1 MGPGTAPALAARK
14 HAPFGSR
21 VPYAEPGW
29 YQGQATAFYNESHV
43 AFRAK
48 VRAFVDKEMVPFVDA
63 WEEEHERTGKE
74 MDAKALCRKAA
85 AAGVLAPS
93 MPAELGGTP
102 LPGGVKFDHFHDLI
116 WIDELARCGAS
127 GMIAGITIWT
137 MALPPILNFA
147 SQHIKDLVVK
157 PVLRGEKSISLCITE
172 PYAGSD
178 VASLRTSAVREGD
191 HFVLNG
197 QKKWISCGHW
207 ADYFTVACR
216 TGGKGAGGVS
226 LLLVD
231 ATSPGISVRRMKL
244 QGNWLAGTS
253 VVTFEDVRVP
263 VSNIIGKENE
273 GFKPLMINL
282 NHERFV
288 IASQALRQAR
298 LCIED
303 AIEFA
308 SNRDVFGSKLIKQ
321 DIIRDKIA
329 NMVKLTEATQAMGE
343 SLAFQMDNGIGAAV
357 GGPMAL
363 YKVMAAECFEL
374 CAREASQILGGASYT
389 REGKGQRVERLYR
402 EVRSYAIPG
411 GSLEVLN
418 LFAVKAAKL

>member
-1 MGPGTAPALAARK
+1 
-14 HAPFGSR
+14 
-21 VPYAEPGW
+21 
-29 YQGQATAFYNESHV
+29 
-43 AFRAK
+43 
-48 VRAFVDKEMVPFVDA
+48 
-63 WEEEHERTGKE
+63 
-74 MDAKALCRKAA
+74 
-85 AAGVLAPS
+85 
-93 MPAELGGTP
+93 
-102 LPGGVKFDHFHDLI
+102 
-116 WIDELARCGAS
+116 
-127 GMIAGITIWT
+127 
-137 MALPPILNFA
+137 
-147 SQHIKDLVVK
+147 
-157 PVLRGEKSISLCITE
+157 
-172 PYAGSD
+172 
-178 VASLRTSAVREGD
+178 
-191 HFVLNG
+191 
-197 QKKWISCGHW
+197 
-207 ADYFTVACR
+207 
-216 TGGKGAGGVS
+216 
-226 LLLVD
+226 
-231 ATSPGISVRRMKL
+231 MKL

-263 VSNIIGKENE
+263 VANIIGKENE
-273 GFKPLMINL
+273 GFKPLMLNL

-308 SNRDVFGSKLIKQ
+308 SNRDVFGTKLIKQ

-329 NMVKLTEATQAMGE
+329 HMVKLTEATQAMGE
-343 SLAFQMDNGIGAAV
+343 SLAFQMDNGIGPAV